1 MVGAED
7 IVNDSL
13 EKQGWQRRSILDEP
27 RLGEVVAMY
36 EELGLEV
43 KVVDL
48 DPELYEGCIEC
59 ARDQEKTL
67 KVVYTRNKSGEG

>member
-1 MVGAED
+1 MADAED
-7 IVNDSL
+7 FPGDRL
-13 EKQGWQRRSILDEP
+13 EREGWLRRSILAEP

-48 DPELYEGCIEC
+48 DPSLEVCGEC
-59 ARDQEKTL
+59 VKDQDGALKT
-67 KVVYTRNKSGEG
+67 VYTKGKSREGV

>member
-1 MVGAED
+1 MVDAED
-7 IVNDSL
+7 FPEDPL
-13 EKQGWQRRSILDEP
+13 EREGWQRRSILNAP

-48 DPELYEGCIEC
+48 DQALVDGCIHC
-59 ARDQEKTL
+59 IDDQDGVL
-67 KVVYTRNKSGEG
+67 KVVYTKDKEGR